1 MVSLILRM
9 KKKPIYIHSHT
20 FTRTHT
26 LNPKIIRACTLTYL
40 PLYPSISMTFSR
52 ASAAMRVKNGKSLE
66 VPGGGLVMDELLLKQ
81 GCGGGKPDSLLDSRE
96 ASNWGS

>member
-1 MVSLILRM
+1 
-9 KKKPIYIHSHT
+9 
-20 FTRTHT
+20 
-26 LNPKIIRACTLTYL
+26 
-40 PLYPSISMTFSR
+40 MTFSR